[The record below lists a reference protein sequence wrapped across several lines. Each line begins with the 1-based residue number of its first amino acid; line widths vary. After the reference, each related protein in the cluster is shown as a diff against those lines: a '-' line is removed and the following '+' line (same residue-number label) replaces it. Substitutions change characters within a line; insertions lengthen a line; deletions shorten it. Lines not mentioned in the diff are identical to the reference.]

1 MDADPGS
8 RYNQSIRTIRNDRQ
22 PHRRDSRTF
31 DRAAAETEEI
41 MKRRVI
47 GMLLAGA
54 MAAGLLA
61 GCGGQEQGGAAVGE
75 NQAAAGTTENGGSA
89 GAEGTGEVQ
98 TINMYTMGIG
108 STTDY
113 KAVQDA
119 INEISREKIGVE
131 VNWTVLD
138 IGQWF
143 EQYNLLLSGSEPVDL
158 MVNMGGVSQG
168 VSQGAFLELDDLY
181 AQYGQDIAS
190 YYDEEF
196 LKAGVING
204 NLYGI
209 AGQKDFAATTAIT
222 YRKDIVEE
230 LNLDVSNVK
239 TLADW
244 TPVMEAVHE
253 AYPDMP
259 VFVSNGGNTLNQFGS
274 YNWDSLEDRLGVLMN
289 YGEGTE
295 VVNLYETEEYEA
307 LIRQM
312 REWYQAGLV
321 DKDAATNTESWGD
334 MVRSGKGFFSLV
346 TGNPGSEYEHTLN
359 TGYPIGVIP
368 ITEPLS
374 TTGNVTAVMWS
385 IPYAAAEPEA
395 AMKFLNLMYS
405 DPAVSDL
412 LNYGIEGVHYQV
424 AEDGTYTWLDG
435 QDMSS
440 CAYHPAMTWIWPDS
454 YIGGE
459 WQGAAPELGKK
470 MTEFN
475 RNAKKSKAMG
485 FTFDNTSVI
494 NEVTACNNV
503 IQQYAYGLE
512 VGAVDVDTVLPEF
525 RQALKD
531 AGIDK
536 VIGEKQR
543 QLDAWL
549 AAQE

>member
-113 KAVQDA
+113 KAVEDA

-181 AQYGQDIAS
+181 AQYGQDIAA

-222 YRKDIVEE
+222 YRKDIVE
-230 LNLDVSNVK
+230 
-239 TLADW
+239 
-244 TPVMEAVHE
+244 
-253 AYPDMP
+253 
-259 VFVSNGGNTLNQFGS
+259 
-274 YNWDSLEDRLGVLMN
+274 
-289 YGEGTE
+289 
-295 VVNLYETEEYEA
+295 
-307 LIRQM
+307 
-312 REWYQAGLV
+312 
-321 DKDAATNTESWGD
+321 
-334 MVRSGKGFFSLV
+334 
-346 TGNPGSEYEHTLN
+346 
-359 TGYPIGVIP
+359 
-368 ITEPLS
+368 
-374 TTGNVTAVMWS
+374 
-385 IPYAAAEPEA
+385 
-395 AMKFLNLMYS
+395 
-405 DPAVSDL
+405 
-412 LNYGIEGVHYQV
+412 
-424 AEDGTYTWLDG
+424 
-435 QDMSS
+435 
-440 CAYHPAMTWIWPDS
+440 
-454 YIGGE
+454 
-459 WQGAAPELGKK
+459 
-470 MTEFN
+470 
-475 RNAKKSKAMG
+475 
-485 FTFDNTSVI
+485 
-494 NEVTACNNV
+494 
-503 IQQYAYGLE
+503 
-512 VGAVDVDTVLPEF
+512 
-525 RQALKD
+525 
-531 AGIDK
+531 
-536 VIGEKQR
+536 
-543 QLDAWL
+543 
-549 AAQE
+549 